1 MLKQKKVE
9 VNLYDSESVGKKPKR
24 EEERSKEEKYY
35 YKRDE
40 NREREKV
47 KQEVEKFL
55 KEVGSQGKIEK
66 TKWIRRGREE

>member
-9 VNLYDSESVGKKPKR
+9 VNLYDSKSVGKKPKR

-40 NREREKV
+40 NRERE
-47 KQEVEKFL
+47 
-55 KEVGSQGKIEK
+55 G
-66 TKWIRRGREE
+66 